1 MDRANYVQDPEENGL
16 EFSTVRRYQDSTQP
30 DGFNE
35 TSGPYQWSAL
45 DNHVWD
51 DGPEVT
57 WKMTRIG
64 SDINSSFQIWALP
77 NIQWINITQK
87 DPGTGV
93 ISRDSYQIVNIIPPT
108 SFAISQWQLI
118 ADELNSL
125 DSNEHPILSKFNF
138 NPIFEDIT
146 PFDID
151 GDSTPFPNTEDQLLY
166 ILSVAKEPARTYD
179 FKSAWMSNI
188 ENSSPGSGTILE
200 QLNFVSYNPGFD
212 DTYIINGLVDLHKLN
227 HVTFS
232 YDLTN
237 MPGIVSQNWKV
248 TNNTLNIDDIY
259 YSNQVLTHLFKDKG
273 YYTVELEIQ
282 DSNGNKNTITKNI
295 LNII

>member
-1 MDRANYVQDPEENGL
+1 
-16 EFSTVRRYQDSTQP
+16 
-30 DGFNE
+30 
-35 TSGPYQWSAL
+35 
-45 DNHVWD
+45 
-51 DGPEVT
+51 
-57 WKMTRIG
+57 
-64 SDINSSFQIWALP
+64 
-77 NIQWINITQK
+77 
-87 DPGTGV
+87 
-93 ISRDSYQIVNIIPPT
+93 
-108 SFAISQWQLI
+108 
-118 ADELNSL
+118 
-125 DSNEHPILSKFNF
+125 
-138 NPIFEDIT
+138 
-146 PFDID
+146 
-151 GDSTPFPNTEDQLLY
+151 
-166 ILSVAKEPARTYD
+166 
-179 FKSAWMSNI
+179 MSNI